1 MDRDLSQQMV
11 KDHLSNGTGQETWL
25 IPFGVTVALALSVIV
40 IMILH
45 HFVKQY
51 RRNPETDEERSH
63 QGYKAATTDSDEGI
77 AFTAVRDETDSRNT
91 VTVHAQI
98 MESQEH
104 NSRLVVESRRVEVHS
119 GWSGPPPEYSNV
131 PNLSNMPSSNL

>member
-1 MDRDLSQQMV
+1 MDRDLSQQLV

-25 IPFGVTVALALSVIV
+25 IPFGVTVALALGVIV
-40 IMILH
+40 VMILH

-63 QGYKAATTDSDEGI
+63 QGYKEATTDSDEGI

-91 VTVHAQI
+91 VPVQI
-98 MESQEH
+98 VGSQEH

-119 GWSGPPPEYSNV
+119 GWSAPPPDYSNV
-131 PNLSNMPSSNL
+131 PNLLNMPSSNL